1 MDCKWSNEDET
12 ARSSNGSS
20 VLPPSDVLGQESAEA
35 ARTVSVSLESASAV
49 LVVEGSARGL
59 REVEGARGRGD
70 EVGAHGLGEIE
81 ERVH

>member
-1 MDCKWSNEDET
+1 M
-12 ARSSNGSS
+12 
-20 VLPPSDVLGQESAEA
+20 LPPSDELGQESAEA
-35 ARTVSVSLESASAV
+35 AGT

-70 EVGAHGLGEIE
+70 EVGARGLGEVE